1 MNRREPPARR
11 ITDRSER
18 AQMAAFLFLI
28 LAVLAA
34 AALAAPPY
42 V

>member
-1 MNRREPPARR
+1 MTRREPHARR
-11 ITDRSER
+11 ITDRGER
-18 AQMAAFLFLI
+18 AQLAAFLFLI
-28 LAVLAA
+28 LLTLAA